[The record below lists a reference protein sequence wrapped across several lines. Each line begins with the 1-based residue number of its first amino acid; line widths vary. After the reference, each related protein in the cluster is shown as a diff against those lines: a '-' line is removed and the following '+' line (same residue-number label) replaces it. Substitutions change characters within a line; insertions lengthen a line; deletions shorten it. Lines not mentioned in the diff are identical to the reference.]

1 MKKLTTILF
10 QYKIF
15 PVLMFLVSTG
25 LGILVITQ
33 NILIAD
39 FLAKI
44 IRHQFQGLWIVLF
57 ILLGVL
63 FLRATV
69 QFLNQ
74 WLGDTLAFKVKHM
87 LRQRVIYKNNG
98 HPIGEQMTILTE
110 NIDGLAPFYKSYL
123 PQVFKSMMVPLIIII
138 AMFFI
143 HFNTALIMLITAP
156 FIPLFYIIFGLKTRD
171 ESKDQMTYL
180 NQFSQRFLNIAKG
193 LVTLK
198 LFNRTEQ
205 TEKHIYDD
213 STQFRTLTMRILRSA
228 FLSGLMLEFISMLGI
243 GLVALEATLSL
254 VVFHNID
261 FKTAAIA
268 IILAPE
274 FYNAIKDLGQAFHT
288 GKQSEGASDVVF
300 EFLEQPNNNNEFL
313 LKYEENQKPFIQLT
327 DISFRYDNSD
337 RLVLNDLNLE
347 IYNGD
352 QIALV
357 GPSGA
362 GKSTLTHLIAG
373 VYQPTIGTISTNQRD
388 LNIGILSQQ
397 PYIFSASIKEN
408 ITMFKDIENNTIEEV
423 LDEVGL
429 LDKVQSFTKGI
440 NTIIGEGGEMLSGG
454 QMRRIELCRL
464 LVMKPDLVI
473 FDEPATGL
481 DIQTEHM
488 IQNVLFQHFKDTTM
502 IVIAHRD
509 NTIRHLQRRLYIE
522 NGRLIAD
529 DRNIS
534 VNITENGRLIAD
546 DRNIS
551 VNITENGDDL

>member
-25 LGILVITQ
+25 LGIIVITQ

-57 ILLGVL
+57 ILLDVL
-63 FLRATV
+63 LLRATV

-300 EFLEQPNNNNEFL
+300 EFLEQPNYNNEFL

-327 DISFRYDNSD
+327 DISFRYDDSD

-347 IYNGD
+347 IFKGD

-534 VNITENGRLIAD
+534 VNITENG
-546 DRNIS
+546 
-551 VNITENGDDL
+551 DDL

>member
-63 FLRATV
+63 LLRATV

-300 EFLEQPNNNNEFL
+300 EFLEQPNYNNEFL
-313 LKYEENQKPFIQLT
+313 LKYEENQKLFIQLT
-327 DISFRYDNSD
+327 DISFRYDDSD

-347 IYNGD
+347 IFKGD

-408 ITMFKDIENNTIEEV
+408 ITMFKYIENNTIEEV

-522 NGRLIAD
+522 NGR
-529 DRNIS
+529 
-534 VNITENGRLIAD
+534 VIAD

>member
-25 LGILVITQ
+25 LGIIVITQ

-63 FLRATV
+63 LLRTTV

-300 EFLEQPNNNNEFL
+300 EFLEQPNYNNEFL

-327 DISFRYDNSD
+327 DISFRYDDSD

-347 IYNGD
+347 IFKGD

-534 VNITENGRLIAD
+534 VNITENG
-546 DRNIS
+546 
-551 VNITENGDDL
+551 DDL

>member
-25 LGILVITQ
+25 LGILVIAQ

-63 FLRATV
+63 LLRATV

-243 GLVALEATLSL
+243 GLVALEATLNL

-327 DISFRYDNSD
+327 DISFRYDDSD
-337 RLVLNDLNLE
+337 KLVLNDLNLE
-347 IYNGD
+347 IFKGD

-373 VYQPTIGTISTNQRD
+373 VYQPTIGTISINQRD

-408 ITMFKDIENNTIEEV
+408 ITMFKDIENNTVEEV

-429 LDKVQSFTKGI
+429 LDKVQSFTQGI

-534 VNITENGRLIAD
+534 VNITENG
-546 DRNIS
+546 
-551 VNITENGDDL
+551 DDL

>member
-25 LGILVITQ
+25 LGILVIAQ

-63 FLRATV
+63 LLRATV

-243 GLVALEATLSL
+243 GLVALEATLNL

-327 DISFRYDNSD
+327 DISFRYDDSD
-337 RLVLNDLNLE
+337 ILVLNDLNLE
-347 IYNGD
+347 IFKGD

-373 VYQPTIGTISTNQRD
+373 VYQPTIGTISINQRD

-408 ITMFKDIENNTIEEV
+408 ITMFKDIENNTVEEV

-429 LDKVQSFTKGI
+429 LDKVQSFTQGI

-534 VNITENGRLIAD
+534 VNITENG
-546 DRNIS
+546 
-551 VNITENGDDL
+551 DDL

>member
-15 PVLMFLVSTG
+15 PVLMFMVSTG

-63 FLRATV
+63 LLRATV

-327 DISFRYDNSD
+327 DISFRYDDSD

-347 IYNGD
+347 IFKGD

-373 VYQPTIGTISTNQRD
+373 VYQPTIGTISTNKRD

-408 ITMFKDIENNTIEEV
+408 ITMFKNIENNTIEEV

-429 LDKVQSFTKGI
+429 LDKVQSFTQGI

-534 VNITENGRLIAD
+534 VNITENG
-546 DRNIS
+546 
-551 VNITENGDDL
+551 DDL

>member
-63 FLRATV
+63 LLRATV

-213 STQFRTLTMRILRSA
+213 STQFITLTMRILRSA

-534 VNITENGRLIAD
+534 VNITENG
-546 DRNIS
+546 
-551 VNITENGDDL
+551 DDL

>member
-63 FLRATV
+63 LLRATV

-123 PQVFKSMMVPLIIII
+123 PQVFKSMMVPLIIMI

-143 HFNTALIMLITAP
+143 HFNTTLIMLITAP

-243 GLVALEATLSL
+243 GLVALEVTLSL

-327 DISFRYDNSD
+327 DISFRYDDSD

-347 IYNGD
+347 IFKGD

-373 VYQPTIGTISTNQRD
+373 VYHPTIGTISTNQRD

-408 ITMFKDIENNTIEEV
+408 ITMFKDIENNIVEEV

-429 LDKVQSFTKGI
+429 LDKIQSFTKGI

-534 VNITENGRLIAD
+534 VNITENG
-546 DRNIS
+546 
-551 VNITENGDDL
+551 DDL

>member
-15 PVLMFLVSTG
+15 PVLMFMVSTG

-63 FLRATV
+63 LLRATV

-213 STQFRTLTMRILRSA
+213 STQFRTLTMRILRST

-327 DISFRYDNSD
+327 DISFRYDDSD

-347 IYNGD
+347 IFKGD

-373 VYQPTIGTISTNQRD
+373 VYQPTIGTISTNKRD

-429 LDKVQSFTKGI
+429 LDKVQSFTQGI

-534 VNITENGRLIAD
+534 VNITENG
-546 DRNIS
+546 
-551 VNITENGDDL
+551 DDL

>member
-15 PVLMFLVSTG
+15 PLLMFLVSTG

-63 FLRATV
+63 LLRATV

-143 HFNTALIMLITAP
+143 HINTALIMLITAP

-243 GLVALEATLSL
+243 GLVALEATLNL

-288 GKQSEGASDVVF
+288 GKQSEGSSDVVF

-327 DISFRYDNSD
+327 DISFRYDDSD

-347 IYNGD
+347 IFKGD

-373 VYQPTIGTISTNQRD
+373 VYQPTIGTISINQRD

-408 ITMFKDIENNTIEEV
+408 ITMFKDIENNTVEEV

-429 LDKVQSFTKGI
+429 LDKVQSFTQGI

-488 IQNVLFQHFKDTTM
+488 IQNVLFQHFKGTTM

-534 VNITENGRLIAD
+534 VNITENG
-546 DRNIS
+546 
-551 VNITENGDDL
+551 DDL

>member
-15 PVLMFLVSTG
+15 PVLMFLGSTG

-63 FLRATV
+63 LLRATV

-110 NIDGLAPFYKSYL
+110 NINGLAPFYKSYL

-143 HFNTALIMLITAP
+143 HINTALIMLITAP

-313 LKYEENQKPFIQLT
+313 LKYEENQNPFIQLT
-327 DISFRYDNSD
+327 DISFRYDDSD

-347 IYNGD
+347 IFKGD

-373 VYQPTIGTISTNQRD
+373 VYQPTIGTISTNKRD

-408 ITMFKDIENNTIEEV
+408 ITMFKDIENNTVEEV

-429 LDKVQSFTKGI
+429 LDKVQSFTQGI

-534 VNITENGRLIAD
+534 VNITENG
-546 DRNIS
+546 
-551 VNITENGDDL
+551 DDL

>member
-63 FLRATV
+63 LLRATV

-171 ESKDQMTYL
+171 EAKDQMTYL

-300 EFLEQPNNNNEFL
+300 EFLEQPNYNNEFL

-327 DISFRYDNSD
+327 DISFRYDDSD

-347 IYNGD
+347 IFKGD

-509 NTIRHLQRRLYIE
+509 NTIRYLQRRLYIE

-534 VNITENGRLIAD
+534 VNITENG
-546 DRNIS
+546 
-551 VNITENGDDL
+551 DDL

>member
-1 MKKLTTILF
+1 MKKLTTLLF

-39 FLAKI
+39 FLDKI

-63 FLRATV
+63 LLRATV

-123 PQVFKSMMVPLIIII
+123 PQVFKSMIVPLIIII

-300 EFLEQPNNNNEFL
+300 EFLEQPNYNNEFL

-327 DISFRYDNSD
+327 DISFRYDDSD

-347 IYNGD
+347 IFKGD

-534 VNITENGRLIAD
+534 VNITENG
-546 DRNIS
+546 
-551 VNITENGDDL
+551 DDL

>member
-63 FLRATV
+63 LLRATV

-143 HFNTALIMLITAP
+143 HFNTALIMLITAA

-534 VNITENGRLIAD
+534 VNITENG
-546 DRNIS
+546 
-551 VNITENGDDL
+551 DDL

>member
-15 PVLMFLVSTG
+15 LVLMFLVSTG

-63 FLRATV
+63 LLRATV

-300 EFLEQPNNNNEFL
+300 EFLEQPNYNNEFL

-327 DISFRYDNSD
+327 DISFRYDDSD

-347 IYNGD
+347 IFKGD

-534 VNITENGRLIAD
+534 VNITENG
-546 DRNIS
+546 
-551 VNITENGDDL
+551 DDL

>member
-63 FLRATV
+63 LLRATV

-274 FYNAIKDLGQAFHT
+274 FYNAIKDLGQTFHT

-300 EFLEQPNNNNEFL
+300 EFLEQPNYNNEFL

-327 DISFRYDNSD
+327 DISFRYDDSD

-347 IYNGD
+347 IFKGD

-534 VNITENGRLIAD
+534 VNITENG
-546 DRNIS
+546 
-551 VNITENGDDL
+551 DDL

>member
-63 FLRATV
+63 LLRATV

-171 ESKDQMTYL
+171 ESKAQMTYL

-300 EFLEQPNNNNEFL
+300 EFLEQPNYNNEFL

-327 DISFRYDNSD
+327 DISFRYDDSD

-347 IYNGD
+347 IFKGD

-357 GPSGA
+357 GPSAA

-534 VNITENGRLIAD
+534 VNITENG
-546 DRNIS
+546 
-551 VNITENGDDL
+551 DDL

>member
-44 IRHQFQGLWIVLF
+44 IRHQFQCLWIVLF

-63 FLRATV
+63 LLRATV

-213 STQFRTLTMRILRSA
+213 SAQFRTLTMRILRSA

-534 VNITENGRLIAD
+534 VNITENG
-546 DRNIS
+546 
-551 VNITENGDDL
+551 DDL

>member
-63 FLRATV
+63 LLRATV

-300 EFLEQPNNNNEFL
+300 EFLEQPNYNNEFL

-327 DISFRYDNSD
+327 DISFRYDDSD

-347 IYNGD
+347 IFKGD

-529 DRNIS
+529 DC
-534 VNITENGRLIAD
+534 
-546 DRNIS
+546 NIS

>member
-63 FLRATV
+63 LLRATV

-300 EFLEQPNNNNEFL
+300 EFLEQPNYNNEFL

-327 DISFRYDNSD
+327 DISFRYDDSD

-347 IYNGD
+347 IFKGD

-534 VNITENGRLIAD
+534 VY
-546 DRNIS
+546 
-551 VNITENGDDL
+551 ITENGDDL

>member
-63 FLRATV
+63 LLRATV

-300 EFLEQPNNNNEFL
+300 EFLEQPNYNNEIL

-327 DISFRYDNSD
+327 DISFRYDDSD

-347 IYNGD
+347 IFKGD

-534 VNITENGRLIAD
+534 VNITENG
-546 DRNIS
+546 
-551 VNITENGDDL
+551 DDL

>member
-63 FLRATV
+63 LLRATV

-171 ESKDQMTYL
+171 EAKDQMTYL

-300 EFLEQPNNNNEFL
+300 EFLEQPNYNNEFL

-327 DISFRYDNSD
+327 DISFRYDDSD
-337 RLVLNDLNLE
+337 RLVLNDFNLE
-347 IYNGD
+347 IFKGD

-534 VNITENGRLIAD
+534 VNITENG
-546 DRNIS
+546 
-551 VNITENGDDL
+551 DDL

>member
-63 FLRATV
+63 LLRATV

-300 EFLEQPNNNNEFL
+300 EFLEQPNYNNEFL

-327 DISFRYDNSD
+327 DISFRYDDSD

-347 IYNGD
+347 IFKGD

-429 LDKVQSFTKGI
+429 LDKVQSFIKGI

-534 VNITENGRLIAD
+534 VNITENG
-546 DRNIS
+546 
-551 VNITENGDDL
+551 DDL

>member
-1 MKKLTTILF
+1 MKKLTTLLF

-39 FLAKI
+39 FLDKI

-63 FLRATV
+63 LLRVTV

-300 EFLEQPNNNNEFL
+300 EFLEQPNYNNEFL

-327 DISFRYDNSD
+327 DISFRYDDSD

-347 IYNGD
+347 IFKGD

-534 VNITENGRLIAD
+534 VNITENG
-546 DRNIS
+546 
-551 VNITENGDDL
+551 DDL

>member
-63 FLRATV
+63 LLRATV

-98 HPIGEQMTILTE
+98 DPIGEQMTILTE

-300 EFLEQPNNNNEFL
+300 EFLEQPNYNNEFL

-327 DISFRYDNSD
+327 DISFRYDDSD

-347 IYNGD
+347 IFKGD

-502 IVIAHRD
+502 IFIAHRD

-534 VNITENGRLIAD
+534 VNITENG
-546 DRNIS
+546 
-551 VNITENGDDL
+551 DDL

>member
-1 MKKLTTILF
+1 
-10 QYKIF
+10 
-15 PVLMFLVSTG
+15 MFLVSTG

-63 FLRATV
+63 LLRATV

-143 HFNTALIMLITAP
+143 HINTALIMLITAP

-180 NQFSQRFLNIAKG
+180 NQFSQRFLSIAKG

-243 GLVALEATLSL
+243 GLVALEATLNL

-327 DISFRYDNSD
+327 DISFRYDDSD

-347 IYNGD
+347 IFKGD

-373 VYQPTIGTISTNQRD
+373 VYQPTIGTISINQRD

-408 ITMFKDIENNTIEEV
+408 ITMFKDIENNTVEEV

-429 LDKVQSFTKGI
+429 LDKVQSFTQGI

-488 IQNVLFQHFKDTTM
+488 IQNVLFQHFKGTTM

-534 VNITENGRLIAD
+534 VNITENG
-546 DRNIS
+546 
-551 VNITENGDDL
+551 DDL

>member
-63 FLRATV
+63 LLRATV

-143 HFNTALIMLITAP
+143 HINTALIMLITAP

-243 GLVALEATLSL
+243 GLVALEATLNL

-327 DISFRYDNSD
+327 DISFRYDDSD

-347 IYNGD
+347 IFKGD

-373 VYQPTIGTISTNQRD
+373 VYQPTIGTISINKRD

-408 ITMFKDIENNTIEEV
+408 ITMFKDIENNTVEEV

-429 LDKVQSFTKGI
+429 LDKVQSFTQGI

-488 IQNVLFQHFKDTTM
+488 IQNVLFQHFKGTTM

-534 VNITENGRLIAD
+534 VNITENG
-546 DRNIS
+546 
-551 VNITENGDDL
+551 DDL

>member
-63 FLRATV
+63 LLRATV

-110 NIDGLAPFYKSYL
+110 NIDGLAHFYKSYL

-534 VNITENGRLIAD
+534 VNITENG
-546 DRNIS
+546 
-551 VNITENGDDL
+551 DDL

>member
-44 IRHQFQGLWIVLF
+44 IRHQFQSLWIVLF

-63 FLRATV
+63 LLRATV

-143 HFNTALIMLITAP
+143 HINTALIMLITAP

-327 DISFRYDNSD
+327 DISFRYDDSD

-347 IYNGD
+347 IFKGD

-429 LDKVQSFTKGI
+429 LDKVQSFTQGI

-534 VNITENGRLIAD
+534 VNITENG
-546 DRNIS
+546 
-551 VNITENGDDL
+551 DDL

>member
-15 PVLMFLVSTG
+15 PVLMFLVSAG
-25 LGILVITQ
+25 LGIIVITQ

-63 FLRATV
+63 LLRATV

-300 EFLEQPNNNNEFL
+300 EFLEQPNYNNEFL

-327 DISFRYDNSD
+327 DISFRYDDSD

-347 IYNGD
+347 IFKGD

-534 VNITENGRLIAD
+534 VNITENG
-546 DRNIS
+546 
-551 VNITENGDDL
+551 DDL

>member
-63 FLRATV
+63 LLRATV

-313 LKYEENQKPFIQLT
+313 LKYEDNQKPFIQLT

-534 VNITENGRLIAD
+534 VNITENG
-546 DRNIS
+546 
-551 VNITENGDDL
+551 DDL

>member
-63 FLRATV
+63 LLRATV

-110 NIDGLAPFYKSYL
+110 NIDGLVPFYKSYL

-327 DISFRYDNSD
+327 DISFRYNNSD

-373 VYQPTIGTISTNQRD
+373 VYRPTIGTISTNQRD

-408 ITMFKDIENNTIEEV
+408 ITMFKDIENKTVEEV

-534 VNITENGRLIAD
+534 VNITENG
-546 DRNIS
+546 
-551 VNITENGDDL
+551 DDL

>member
-63 FLRATV
+63 LLRATV

-110 NIDGLAPFYKSYL
+110 NINGLAPFYKSYL

-143 HFNTALIMLITAP
+143 HINTALIMLITAP

-274 FYNAIKDLGQAFHT
+274 FYNAIKDLGQAFHA

-313 LKYEENQKPFIQLT
+313 LKYEENQNPFIQLT
-327 DISFRYDNSD
+327 DISFRYDDSD

-347 IYNGD
+347 IFKGD

-373 VYQPTIGTISTNQRD
+373 VYQPTIGTISTNKRD

-408 ITMFKDIENNTIEEV
+408 ITMFKDIENNTVEEV

-429 LDKVQSFTKGI
+429 LDKVQSFTQGI

-534 VNITENGRLIAD
+534 VNITENG
-546 DRNIS
+546 
-551 VNITENGDDL
+551 DDL

>member
-63 FLRATV
+63 LLRATV

-110 NIDGLAPFYKSYL
+110 NINGLAPFYKSYL

-143 HFNTALIMLITAP
+143 HINTALIMLITAP

-261 FKTAAIA
+261 FKTAAMA

-313 LKYEENQKPFIQLT
+313 LKYEENQNPFIQLT
-327 DISFRYDNSD
+327 DISFRYDDSD

-347 IYNGD
+347 IFKGD

-373 VYQPTIGTISTNQRD
+373 VYQPTIGTISTNKRD

-408 ITMFKDIENNTIEEV
+408 ITMFKDIENNTVEEV

-429 LDKVQSFTKGI
+429 LDKVQSFTQGI

-534 VNITENGRLIAD
+534 VNITENG
-546 DRNIS
+546 
-551 VNITENGDDL
+551 DDL

>member
-63 FLRATV
+63 LLRATV

-300 EFLEQPNNNNEFL
+300 EFLEQPNYNNEFL

-327 DISFRYDNSD
+327 DISFRYDDSD

-347 IYNGD
+347 IFKGD

-429 LDKVQSFTKGI
+429 LDKVQSFTKDI

-534 VNITENGRLIAD
+534 VNITENG
-546 DRNIS
+546 
-551 VNITENGDDL
+551 DDL

>member
-63 FLRATV
+63 LLRATV

-300 EFLEQPNNNNEFL
+300 EFLEQPNYNNEFL

-327 DISFRYDNSD
+327 DISFRYDDSD

-347 IYNGD
+347 IFKGD

-509 NTIRHLQRRLYIE
+509 NTICHLQRRLYIE

-534 VNITENGRLIAD
+534 VNITENG
-546 DRNIS
+546 
-551 VNITENGDDL
+551 DDL

>member
-15 PVLMFLVSTG
+15 PVFMFLVSTG

-63 FLRATV
+63 LLRATV

-143 HFNTALIMLITAP
+143 HINTALIMLITAP

-243 GLVALEATLSL
+243 GLVALEATLNL

-327 DISFRYDNSD
+327 DISFRYDDSD

-347 IYNGD
+347 IFKGD

-373 VYQPTIGTISTNQRD
+373 VYQPTIGTISINQRD

-408 ITMFKDIENNTIEEV
+408 ITMFKDIENNTVEEV

-429 LDKVQSFTKGI
+429 LDKVQSFTQGI

-488 IQNVLFQHFKDTTM
+488 IQNVLFQHFKGTTM

-534 VNITENGRLIAD
+534 VNITENG
-546 DRNIS
+546 
-551 VNITENGDDL
+551 DDL

>member
-25 LGILVITQ
+25 LGIIVITQ

-63 FLRATV
+63 LLRATV

-300 EFLEQPNNNNEFL
+300 EFLEQPNYNNEFL

-327 DISFRYDNSD
+327 DISFRYDDSD

-347 IYNGD
+347 IFKGD

-373 VYQPTIGTISTNQRD
+373 VYQPTISTISTNQRD

-534 VNITENGRLIAD
+534 VNITENG
-546 DRNIS
+546 
-551 VNITENGDDL
+551 DDL

>member
-25 LGILVITQ
+25 LGIIVITQ

-63 FLRATV
+63 LLRATV

-300 EFLEQPNNNNEFL
+300 EFLEQPNYNNEFL

-327 DISFRYDNSD
+327 DISFRYDDSD

-347 IYNGD
+347 IFKGD

-357 GPSGA
+357 GPSGT

-534 VNITENGRLIAD
+534 VNITENG
-546 DRNIS
+546 
-551 VNITENGDDL
+551 DDL

>member
-25 LGILVITQ
+25 LGILVIAQ

-63 FLRATV
+63 LLRATV

-243 GLVALEATLSL
+243 GLVALEATLNL

-327 DISFRYDNSD
+327 DISFRYDDSD

-347 IYNGD
+347 IFKGD

-373 VYQPTIGTISTNQRD
+373 VYQPTIGTISINQRD

-408 ITMFKDIENNTIEEV
+408 ITMFKDIENNTVEEV

-429 LDKVQSFTKGI
+429 LDKVQSFTQDI

-502 IVIAHRD
+502 VVIAHRD

-534 VNITENGRLIAD
+534 VNITENG
-546 DRNIS
+546 
-551 VNITENGDDL
+551 DDL